1 MVAWTIT
8 AAVSPS
14 ADAATTTIEVK
25 AVPEPL
31 LSIGSS
37 GGLIDYRFKF
47 SRLPTVVVAS
57 TGQLF
62 TQGPTTMI
70 YPGPMLPNVRVRTL
84 TKAGL
89 VRLRTLVASAR
100 LDRVVDYGRPPIADV
115 PALVIRYQPANATFV
130 TNTLPSFGVREESL
144 TSEQR
149 ARRAKVRALMVAFE
163 AGAASG
169 RSGVHSTSRVNLEV
183 YLSLSRRP
191 ARLRLQASL
200 FRRAERRNDEPGRFT
215 HDATRR
221 TAARPMATSRRDAYD
236 PAS

>member
-1 MVAWTIT
+1 MRTPWVHGRLLIGAFTFAMVAWTIT

-62 TQGPTTMI
+62 TQGPTTM
-70 YPGPMLPNVRVRTL
+70 
-84 TKAGL
+84 
-89 VRLRTLVASAR
+89 VASAR
-100 LDRVVDYGRPPIADV
+100 LDRVADYGRPPIADV
-115 PALVIRYQPANATFV
+115 PDLVIRYQPANATLV
-130 TNTLPSFGVREESL
+130 TNTLPSFGVGKGSL
-144 TSEQR
+144 TGAQR

-236 PAS
+236 PES